1 MPEAD
6 LGAQTRIGDFS
17 DTVFQNVAAGKFA
30 AGQIIAASAHRLRGG
45 R

>member
-1 MPEAD
+1 MPKAD
-6 LGAQTRIGDFS
+6 LGAQTRS

-30 AGQIIAASAHRLRGG
+30 AGQIIAASARRLRGG